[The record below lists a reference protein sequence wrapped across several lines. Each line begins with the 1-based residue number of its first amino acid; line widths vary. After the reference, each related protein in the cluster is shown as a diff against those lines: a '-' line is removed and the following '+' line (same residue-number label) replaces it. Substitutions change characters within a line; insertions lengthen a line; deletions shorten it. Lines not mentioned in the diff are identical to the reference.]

1 MEPQDGR
8 PYGHSQGNRDGTF
21 ASGRFHFPAHRS
33 GMRHDEP
40 SGTNPAPRNL
50 CTGPVGGLPGPID
63 IATPS
68 GDPAPQQKQ
77 HPQQYR
83 GKRTAAA
90 APGIQQHRPRTRRA
104 RGGTAATTERT
115 PAHHCERIPEVRRKD
130 EGRGCGFCRL
140 RRDRVFHRISDHQ
153 DHGQRIAKTD
163 RYRQRSDFWDRCQWV
178 RFRRAE
184 KNTQH
189 RLSLSGMPV
198 GALWFF
204 PCCFYGAHRPH
215 PASLSFVAVVVVL
228 VAQIRQRMERQD
240 RRNHRIR
247 KRGRLWLSAGG
258 HLYFPGHSKF
268 RPGHLRKGLE
278 RRKGNVQLRARVPH
292 EIQRDPAPF
301 GEHHPPVRHEQ
312 QGGGSG
318 DHRPGRD

>member
-163 RYRQRSDFWDRCQWV
+163 RYRQRSDFWDRCQW
-178 RFRRAE
+178 
-184 KNTQH
+184 
-189 RLSLSGMPV
+189 
-198 GALWFF
+198 
-204 PCCFYGAHRPH
+204 
-215 PASLSFVAVVVVL
+215 
-228 VAQIRQRMERQD
+228 IRQRMERQD